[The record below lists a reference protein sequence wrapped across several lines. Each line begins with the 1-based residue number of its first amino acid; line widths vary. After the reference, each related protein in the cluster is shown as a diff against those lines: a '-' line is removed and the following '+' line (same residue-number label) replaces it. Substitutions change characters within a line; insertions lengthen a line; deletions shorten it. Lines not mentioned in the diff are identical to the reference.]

1 MMVGRYPIQFLRYFP
16 VYQIS
21 IVYETNVVMYGNL
34 FYLGRY
40 IIYSL
45 NSYPPPKLIAQ
56 IMWCALRRGRE
67 GRVNKRIPRQILN
80 QIMLCC
86 IANYPEWGPSFVV
99 HYNWFGQLQYGY
111 WIANHLLCTCYS
123 VGTYLRICSCVRWL
137 SRYFIEF
144 DIREFYFLILEKN

>member
-1 MMVGRYPIQFLRYFP
+1 MVVGRYPIQFLRYFP

-56 IMWCALRRGRE
+56 IM
-67 GRVNKRIPRQILN
+67 
-80 QIMLCC
+80 
-86 IANYPEWGPSFVV
+86 
-99 HYNWFGQLQYGY
+99 
-111 WIANHLLCTCYS
+111 
-123 VGTYLRICSCVRWL
+123 
-137 SRYFIEF
+137 
-144 DIREFYFLILEKN
+144 